1 MKTIFIINNSLL
13 YKQFEKIH
21 EIGHYQKN
29 KLIIK
34 ELLQLLENFLIYAE
48 KKDQNIFE

>member
-1 MKTIFIINNSLL
+1 MENSLL
-13 YKQFEKIH
+13 YNQFEKIH
-21 EIGHYQKN
+21 MIGHYKENQ
-29 KLIIK
+29 LIIK

>member
-1 MKTIFIINNSLL
+1 M
-13 YKQFEKIH
+13 
-21 EIGHYQKN
+21 IGHYKENQ
-29 KLIIK
+29 LIIK